1 MYDVYYLSSTFHTGW
16 IHKHLIRLNLNP
28 TFGMQHYTYFR
39 QISGMF
45 KASYFLYLWIYI
57 HIIHICKNKTV
68 NHLKF
73 SNYYNYNEGKSLN
86 IKSIPG
92 SRLTMISTFYSLPY
106 IPYYRR
112 YNLLCQRAPSFYW
125 NNQQTLG
132 RLLLQISFGIL
143 SAKTH
148 RQHYLPCILLLII

>member
-1 MYDVYYLSSTFHTGW
+1 MVRKNLTPELAWPWRHHNHINLYVLSQ
-16 IHKHLIRLNLNP
+16 NVV
-28 TFGMQHYTYFR
+28 
-39 QISGMF
+39 ISGMF
-45 KASYFLYLWIYI
+45 KANYFLYLWIYI

-73 SNYYNYNEGKSLN
+73 SNYYDYSEGKSLN

-92 SRLTMISTFYSLPY
+92 SRLTMISMFYSLPY